1 MNPLKFLIV
10 TIPGLVGSLMAIDFV
25 YYLYRSLNPNA
36 RPVEDAHA
44 LVTEAVQLCQRL
56 MEAERQA
63 FQAYLKSPD
72 ADTLNAWKARTVQL
86 RQLYV
91 KADLRYKRRVAKFA

>member
-1 MNPLKFLIV
+1 MNQLKFLIIA
-10 TIPGLVGSLMAIDFV
+10 IPGLVGSFMAIDFV
-25 YYLYRSLNPNA
+25 YYLYKSLNPNA

-44 LVTEAVQLCQRL
+44 LVVEAVQLCQRL
-56 MEAERQA
+56 MDAERKA

-72 ADTLNAWKARTVQL
+72 VETLKAWKARTVQL

-91 KADLRYKRRVAKFA
+91 KADCRYKRRVAKFA